1 MDTIVNPETGK
12 HIYLYSDSGLQIL
25 NQYMNTYKGGADK
38 LTSGQKKKLRKF
50 ESYLSDNNI
59 YDENFSKF
67 VNNDFNDK
75 KYYRTAT
82 GHTIYAKII
91 NTLMDKHKISPEVK
105 DWKKKLEKKY
115 MKNNRKDTPQIDG
128 LFKLLKAGKLK
139 CAGIGAGKSGICE
152 KEFFPEDFKCFL
164 YRMLPAYLDCI
175 REVDKVE
182 KSNMATDIIPKIDKD
197 GEIIHLPKN
206 ASNSKRSKHRKLP
219 DIELNK
225 REEWKFLRDYVEGP
239 VKCESVENEQNG
251 GKIDNPEQF
260 REFLVE
266 LKKIRDNNNKLKLW
280 ATYLL
285 TPKKKS
291 SNLVNPSPEEVDKKI
306 GIIKKGIDRYKEFI
320 EDGLIDTKYY
330 DFDIGLTDEIKINNV
345 LLDNLGISP
354 SQKGWKDTINKVLEN
369 TTESGSDD
377 KDDDDTDKPS
387 CETRGTG
394 KLTKLNQDLENTSV
408 KFTLKNEPF
417 KIEKL
422 EMLNKK
428 STGTIKYKR
437 YYIDIKKLID
447 RKGSSGYE
455 LSPELFDLKPIFY
468 DDTYFDEGNRC
479 FPKYFDKDNVETT
492 DPGCTVPEEL
502 CPVAISSKDA
512 YIKQFC
518 SIKESLFLI
527 MPAVIEEKISN
538 KKMLVKANPALGIK
552 TAQMMTY
559 KEYQALVNKNQS
571 SKTNRVKA
579 KFVAKLKSVVGE
591 LTDSNNRMH
600 KYTLDLDGNFNG
612 YCYDCGIKLLNRI
625 TSDPLG
631 DPTSQKSL
639 SKNNKKKSFGDK
651 LKATSSKLFG
661 SKAKINPICN
671 EREFYTA
678 LIDEIMTKFK
688 NERESGDD
696 WNYKELDIPDSIKSG
711 SYGADGDSDSGKS
724 YNKIADALEVKLLD
738 AYKEDEDEEEEKEK
752 VIMAEKI
759 LPSNLGEYKS
769 KTNEELIRLLQAD
782 NQLGTTENKT
792 VEVADIGVAIVN
804 PDKLPA

>member
-38 LTSGQKKKLRKF
+38 LTSGQKKNLKKF
-50 ESYLSDNNI
+50 NDQLQKYDIIDEKFSDFING
-59 YDENFSKF
+59 NFE
-67 VNNDFNDK
+67 DK

-82 GHTIYAKII
+82 GHTIYAKIT

-105 DWKKKLEKKY
+105 DWKKKIKKLNE
-115 MKNNRKDTPQIDG
+115 KNNRKDTPQIDG

-139 CAGIGAGKSGICE
+139 CAGIGAGKNGICK

-182 KSNMATDIIPKIDKD
+182 KRNMATDIIPKIDKD

-206 ASNSKRSKHRKLP
+206 ASNSKKSKHRKLP

-239 VKCESVENEQNG
+239 VQCGGIMNRDPSSESTMSEEDRIKQMQEIADRQRCE
-251 GKIDNPEQF
+251 
-260 REFLVE
+260 
-266 LKKIRDNNNKLKLW
+266 
-280 ATYLL
+280 A
-285 TPKKKS
+285 
-291 SNLVNPSPEEVDKKI
+291 
-306 GIIKKGIDRYKEFI
+306 
-320 EDGLIDTKYY
+320 
-330 DFDIGLTDEIKINNV
+330 
-345 LLDNLGISP
+345 
-354 SQKGWKDTINKVLEN
+354 
-369 TTESGSDD
+369 
-377 KDDDDTDKPS
+377 
-387 CETRGTG
+387 RGTG

-437 YYIDIKKLID
+437 YFIDIKKLID
-447 RKGSSGYE
+447 RKCSSGYK

-518 SIKESLFLI
+518 SLKESLFLI

-571 SKTNRVKA
+571 SRTDRVKA
-579 KFVAKLKSVVGE
+579 KFVAKIKSIAGE
-591 LTDSNNRMH
+591 LTNSNNRMH

-639 SKNNKKKSFGDK
+639 SQNNKKKSFGDK

-711 SYGADGDSDSGKS
+711 SYGADGDSDSEKS
-724 YNKIADALEVKLLD
+724 DNKIADALEVKLLD
-738 AYKEDEDEEEEKEK
+738 AYKEDEEEGEEEEK

-759 LPSNLGEYKS
+759 LPSNLGKYKG
-769 KTNEELIRLLQAD
+769 KTNEELIRLLRAD
-782 NQLGTTENKT
+782 NQLGTTENNT

-804 PDKLPA
+804 PELPE